1 MFENLAEKLIFVVFA
16 SFCAGFARADEACP
30 DGLCAVPQGEPNGS
44 FPVLSP
50 LPQSA
55 VDVGWKP
62 YHMQQGYGLNESTL
76 SCASAINWGNNLVPA
91 SSDPETIKNMIAWD
105 AVEKQQMAVGSGMPR
120 VYRTFLLTPD
130 VVKDLAKAYK
140 SKDELEAALIKTART
155 PLAMHAYANY
165 YGNPGSAFDP
175 ETCPLSAQEKLLG
188 ETEMAEETET
198 PPWLAWT
205 GTATASGRRDV
216 TTTPG
221 PRWR

>member
-1 MFENLAEKLIFVVFA
+1 MFENLAEKLIFVVFS

-91 SSDPETIKNMIAWD
+91 SSDPET
-105 AVEKQQMAVGSGMPR
+105 
-120 VYRTFLLTPD
+120 
-130 VVKDLAKAYK
+130 
-140 SKDELEAALIKTART
+140 
-155 PLAMHAYANY
+155 
-165 YGNPGSAFDP
+165 
-175 ETCPLSAQEKLLG
+175 CPLSAQEKLLG

-205 GTATASGRRDV
+205 GTATASGRGDV